1 MENIYFQF
9 LFYFRVI
16 LNKTLPDFVLRHA
29 IVNTK
34 NMLIVMD
41 NMSDMEKTAIE
52 RKFLTPCIQIVEA

>member
-9 LFYFRVI
+9 LFYVRVI
-16 LNKTLPDFVLRHA
+16 LNKILPDFVLRHA

-41 NMSDMEKTAIE
+41 NMCDMEKTAIE
-52 RKFLTPCIQIVEA
+52 